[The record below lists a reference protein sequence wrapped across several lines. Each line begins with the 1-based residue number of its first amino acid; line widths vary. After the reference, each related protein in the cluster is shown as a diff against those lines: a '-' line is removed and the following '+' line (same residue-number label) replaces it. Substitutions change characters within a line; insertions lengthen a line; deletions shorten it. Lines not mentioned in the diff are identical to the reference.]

1 MTVAREIPVKWTDI
15 LLGLA
20 ICAWLPVAAAPSE
33 GPEHAR
39 ENPYGSGWECGS
51 GYLRVSDT
59 CVSIVV
65 PANGYLDASGSS
77 WRCDRGSLHVH
88 HRCVAIHV
96 SPKAYLADCVSA
108 RG

>member
-20 ICAWLPVAAAPSE
+20 ICVSLPVAAAPSE
-33 GPEHAR
+33 VPDHAR
-39 ENPYGSGWECGS
+39 ENRYGSGWECVS

-77 WRCDRGSLHVH
+77 WRCDRGYLDVND
-88 HRCVAIHV
+88 RCVAIRV
-96 SPKAYLADCVSA
+96 PPNAYLDDDVS
-108 RG
+108 GK